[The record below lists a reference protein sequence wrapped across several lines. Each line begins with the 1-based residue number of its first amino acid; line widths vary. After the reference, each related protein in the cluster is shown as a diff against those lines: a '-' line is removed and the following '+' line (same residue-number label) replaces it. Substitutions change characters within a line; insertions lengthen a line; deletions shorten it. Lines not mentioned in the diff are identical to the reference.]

1 MTYLDG
7 IDPDW
12 LGGNCPVQGEGI
24 FVDEGVEYNYYF
36 RARGTHWSC
45 DVLAGDL
52 VLWSIEERYSEDTD
66 RFAAGWMSEEEA
78 ISFINKAYTKWLE
91 ERRK

>member
-12 LGGNCPVQGEGI
+12 LGGNCPVQGEG
-24 FVDEGVEYNYYF
+24 FFTDNGVEYNYYF

-45 DVLAGDL
+45 DVSAGDSF
-52 VLWSIEERYSEDTD
+52 WSIRERYGDD
-66 RFAAGWMSEEEA
+66 DNLYAAGWMSEDEA